1 MEVVEKIVYLTDEQ
15 FEELLTNGQ
24 IEVNG
29 ELKVYDENTLYVTP
43 NNNYKWLYDKFY
55 EAVIRPYKIVHT
67 PVVMKSLEQEYEEL
81 TDEANGKA
89 PKYVSAVGFSAILKK
104 GDSVVVSTP
113 NFGDFYINGELVTN
127 DYTYNGDNVEIV
139 NVWCFE
145 KKSGDLQMAP
155 KLKDIPNYD
164 IVEVDIKNIGS
175 ETPEVNDSY
184 YNYATTI
191 KTYNFNLTN
200 LKGGKTIITDGF
212 SSITSANNLVSSI
225 TKKVICYAQ
234 TVDCTYGSPFV
245 MKSNLVEVVFPE
257 LLDVIPSTDAKSGF
271 LTGCS
276 NPELKLSFPKLKSV
290 AGYNAYYAAFDNVY
304 KVELP
309 PSVKNV
315 GNHCFNNNSII
326 TLNCNKAI
334 SINNNWCDLTPS
346 INFTMAK
353 DWQASI
359 NIAIAAKNHTK
370 DWFIDLFTNYL
381 HKFEPEEV
389 DGGTLLEFRDITI
402 PLAIFNELTDDEI
415 AIAENKGWTVG
426 GA

>member
-1 MEVVEKIVYLTDEQ
+1 MNNISKIIHLTPEQYLNI
-15 FEELLTNGQ
+15 LKNGS
-24 IEVNG
+24 IEING
-29 ELKVYDENTLYVTP
+29 EIKEYDNTA
-43 NNNYKWLYDKFY
+43 LYDTGNLDLITWYNSFMEEKY
-55 EAVIRPYKIVHT
+55 KEIARAHSPYIV
-67 PVVMKSLEQEYEEL
+67 KSLEQEYKEL
-81 TDEANGKA
+81 TNETNGKA
-89 PKYVSAVGFSAILKK
+89 SKYASAVGFSAMLKK

-127 DYTYNGDNVEIV
+127 DYTYNGDSVEIV

-145 KKSGDLQMAP
+145 KKTEDLQMVL
-155 KLKDIPNYD
+155 KLKDAPKYD

-175 ETPEVNDSY
+175 ETPEVNNSY

-200 LKGGKTIITDGF
+200 LKGGKTIISDGF
-212 SSITSANNLVSSI
+212 YSVNSTNILASSI
-225 TKKVICYAQ
+225 TKKVVCYSQ
-234 TVDCTYGSPFV
+234 TVDCSNSSPFAY
-245 MKSNLVEVVFPE
+245 KLELVEAIFPE
-257 LLDVIPSTDAKSGF
+257 LLNVIHSSPRSGF

-276 NPELKLSFPKLKSV
+276 NPDLNLSFPKLKSV
-290 AGYNAYYAAFDNVY
+290 VGFNAYYAAFNGVY

-309 PSVKNV
+309 PSVENV
-315 GNHCFNNNSII
+315 GNHCFNNNSIV

-334 SINNNWCDLTPS
+334 SISNSWCDLTPS

-353 DWQASI
+353 NWQASI

-381 HKFEPEEV
+381 HDFS
-389 DGGTLLEFRDITI
+389 GTSTTKELTI
-402 PLAIFNELTDDEI
+402 PIGIFSELSDEEI
-415 AIAENKGWTVG
+415 DIAENKGWTVG

>member
-1 MEVVEKIVYLTDEQ
+1 MNNISKIIHLTPEQYLNI
-15 FEELLTNGQ
+15 LKNGS

-29 ELKVYDENTLYVTP
+29 EIKEYDNTA
-43 NNNYKWLYDKFY
+43 LYDTGNLDLITWYNSFMEEKY
-55 EAVIRPYKIVHT
+55 KEIARAHSPYIV
-67 PVVMKSLEQEYEEL
+67 KSLEQEYKEL
-81 TDEANGKA
+81 TNETNGKA
-89 PKYVSAVGFSAILKK
+89 SKHASAIGFSAMLKK

-127 DYTYNGDNVEIV
+127 DYTYNGDSVEIV

-145 KKSGDLQMAP
+145 KNTEGLQMAL
-155 KLKDIPNYD
+155 KLKDAPKYD
-164 IVEVDIKNIGS
+164 VIEVDIKNIGS

-200 LKGGKTIITDGF
+200 LKGGKTIIIDGF
-212 SSITSANNLVSSI
+212 SSVSFNNNLASGI
-225 TKKVICYAQ
+225 TKKVVCYAQ
-234 TVDCTYGSPFV
+234 DFDGTYGSSLAG
-245 MKSNLVEVVFPE
+245 KNNLIKISFPE
-257 LLDVIPSTDAKSGF
+257 LLNVYAPMDARAGF
-271 LTGCS
+271 LTLCN
-276 NPELKLSFPKLKSV
+276 NPELEISFPKLKSV
-290 AGYNAYYAAFDNVY
+290 AGYNAYYAAFKSVY

-309 PSVKNV
+309 PSIENV

-334 SINNNWCDLTPS
+334 SISNNWCDLTPS

-381 HKFEPEEV
+381 HDFS
-389 DGGTLLEFRDITI
+389 GTSTTKELTI
-402 PLAIFNELTDDEI
+402 PVGIFNELSDEEI
-415 AIAENKGWTVG
+415 DIAENKGWTVG